1 VAPSRF
7 RLACLLPAL
16 AALAFA
22 GCGEKKLDTGKL
34 EGKIKQGIEQQSG
47 VKIKSVDC
55 PSDRK
60 LKKGD
65 RFKCTATSTS
75 GQKIPVTVTQRDDKG
90 NVFYQ
95 AGG

>member
-1 VAPSRF
+1 MTRARALPA
-7 RLACLLPAL
+7 LTLPAL

-65 RFKCTATSTS
+65 RFKCSAKSTS
-75 GQKIPVTVTQRDDKG
+75 GQTIPVTVTQRDDKG